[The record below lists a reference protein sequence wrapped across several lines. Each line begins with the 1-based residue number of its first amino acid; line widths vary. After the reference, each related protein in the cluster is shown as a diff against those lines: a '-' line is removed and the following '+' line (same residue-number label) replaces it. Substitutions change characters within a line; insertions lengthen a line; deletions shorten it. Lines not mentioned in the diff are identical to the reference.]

1 MANQLE
7 KLIEEIVEEALEE
20 VNALSAGGSSL
31 QPSGQVSG
39 TGGNPLGRDMSDQHE
54 IMWSGDEPE
63 EKKSL
68 KEEILEEE
76 ELEEINAIGT
86 GAVVGYTLPL
96 GMKPDYQTM
105 GTKGKKKKRPRRW
118 YDVHKESKLKENKE
132 VKIRV
137 VDNEEQVAS
146 AVIKFDGKIA
156 TLDSII
162 VKPNRRRKG
171 IGRRLYKAAN
181 EEAKKRFGVSLTSS
195 EFLTPHSRKMWT
207 HLADEGLAR
216 QVGDHFQMEGQTEPI
231 EEEYI
236 GKKGGV
242 SYFQIG
248 GSLPDHL
255 YNRTDDGKPTRD
267 PGVAG
272 LNRPKKK
279 KKK

>member
-1 MANQLE
+1 MANQLK

-20 VNALSAGGSSL
+20 VNALSAGGGPP

-39 TGGNPLGRDMSDQHE
+39 TGGNPLGRDMSGQHE

-105 GTKGKKKKRPRRW
+105 GTKGKGGKRPKRW
-118 YDVHKESKLKENKE
+118 YDIYKESRLKEKKE
-132 VKIRV
+132 VKIKV

-146 AVIKFDGKIA
+146 AVIKFDGKVA
-156 TLDSII
+156 TFDSII
-162 VKPNRRRKG
+162 VKPNCRRKG
-171 IGRRLYKAAN
+171 IGRILYKAAN
-181 EEAKKRFGVSLTSS
+181 EEAKNRFGVPLTLGD
-195 EFLTPHSRKMWT
+195 FLTPHSRKMWSY
-207 HLADEGLAR
+207 LVDKGLSK
-216 QVGDHFQMEGQTEPI
+216 QMGDHYQIENVSGNI
-231 EEEYI
+231 EEEHI
-236 GKKGGV
+236 GNKGGIN
-242 SYFQIG
+242 YYQMG

-255 YNRTDDGKPTRD
+255 YNLTDDGKPTRN

-272 LNRPKKK
+272 LKKTSKKK
-279 KKK
+279 KK